1 VPEPVGFRVAIRA
14 PGGELMPIYEY
25 RCGGC
30 GHEFTLVLS
39 ISEHDKATKQ
49 CPKCKSENVEQTMSA
64 VFVKTSRKS

>member
-1 VPEPVGFRVAIRA
+1 
-14 PGGELMPIYEY
+14 MPIYEY

-39 ISEHDKATKQ
+39 IAEHDKAKKP
-49 CPKCKSENVEQTMSA
+49 CPKCKSENVEQTVSA